1 MTTEVIG
8 EGDGGGKGRMVRR
21 EIVANRTSEGDSI
34 LSTKSGVL
42 IATVVA
48 ANMIV
53 ITVAGL
59 S

>member
-8 EGDGGGKGRMVRR
+8 EGDGGGKGLMVRR